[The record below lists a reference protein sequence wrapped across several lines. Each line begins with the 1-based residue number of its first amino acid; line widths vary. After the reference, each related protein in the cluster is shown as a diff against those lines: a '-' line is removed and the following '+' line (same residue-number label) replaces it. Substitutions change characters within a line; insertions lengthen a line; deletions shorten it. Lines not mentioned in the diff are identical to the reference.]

1 MKYFSLSLSLYH
13 VTFFENNFFFQLR
26 EMEVELEE
34 ERKLRQSAQA
44 SKRKLDG
51 QVSDLEAQLENANK
65 IKEEGTVELSK
76 RSYQISLF
84 SLFYTNFYSFFT
96 DVSAGTKALKKYMFQ
111 LKEVQKDLDES
122 RASRDD
128 LSNQVKEN
136 EKKLKQLETEFL
148 QMQEDLAAAERAR
161 RAVEQERDE
170 LLEELNSNSAVKAAI
185 AEERKRWEAQIAALE
200 EELEE
205 ERTQSELMQDKVS
218 HLILIHLLYLRS
230 K

>member
-1 MKYFSLSLSLYH
+1 M
-13 VTFFENNFFFQLR
+13 T
-26 EMEVELEE
+26 
-34 ERKLRQSAQA
+34 
-44 SKRKLDG
+44 
-51 QVSDLEAQLENANK
+51 
-65 IKEEGTVELSK
+65 
-76 RSYQISLF
+76 
-84 SLFYTNFYSFFT
+84 
-96 DVSAGTKALKKYMFQ
+96 Q

-122 RASRDD
+122 RASKDD

-136 EKKLKQLETEFL
+136 EKKLKQLETDFL

-205 ERTQSELMQDKVS
+205 ERTQSELMQDKVLFNVKM
-218 HLILIHLLYLRS
+218 LIIVTS
-230 K
+230 